1 VQKLEDQLSGQENG
15 GSAVPDEGIARAKE
29 VVAAAKK
36 ALEEGGEGK

>member
-15 GSAVPDEGIARAKE
+15 SAAVPDEEIARAKE

-36 ALEEGGEGK
+36 VLEEGGEGK